1 MSRGGLPRGN
11 EDHLVRRGRL
21 GPRRIWSYIARD
33 SPHYARRLVGRLID
47 AVEPLAELPEMG
59 RRVPESAS
67 RELRELIVERYRI
80 IYRIAGDQL
89 QILTVIHGSR
99 DVAQLLD
106 R

>member
-1 MSRGGLPRGN
+1 
-11 EDHLVRRGRL
+11 
-21 GPRRIWSYIARD
+21 
-33 SPHYARRLVGRLID
+33 
-47 AVEPLAELPEMG
+47 MG